1 MGIVEN
7 TYAEL
12 KQQELKNNPYSCLHM
27 ADIDINPHQVE
38 AFTFALSSLELGGA
52 ILADEVGLGKTIEA
66 GLVIKYLLC
75 SGKNKILL
83 IMPSNLRKQ
92 WQVELEEKFDIDSL
106 IVDSSNWEDYLARV
120 KSKQAVIIV
129 SYHFASKRKTEF
141 GKIAWD
147 FCVFDEAH
155 RLRNVYKNGSKMAN
169 SLYELTKGIQKILL
183 TATPMQNTLL
193 DIYGL
198 VQFIDDRVFYSK
210 QIFSERY
217 LRGEDYNDLKACLE
231 PVVQRT
237 LRKEVAEYIQFSER
251 KEMTIDFEL
260 SPMEIELYVMINNYL
275 KKEILYALPNS
286 HRTLITSVIRKLLAS
301 SSMAVAETF
310 KVLKG
315 RLETLKET
323 TRTESADDSIDFFL
337 SFFDDDEIET
347 DNDSKQDE
355 LYTREKVNE
364 FIQHEI
370 DEVTAIINK
379 AERIKRNAKMTALKQ
394 AVETAFAFQ
403 DEAGIKQRIVVFTES
418 IRTQQYMFE
427 ELSHAGYEGQILKF
441 NGSTNDP
448 VTKQIYKAWK
458 ARNYGKYVGSRNVEL
473 KNAIVEAF
481 RDEYKILL
489 VTDSG
494 SEGLNLQFCNTII
507 NYDLPWNPQK
517 IEQRIGRCHR
527 YGQKNDVV
535 VINLL
540 NTQNVADKRVY
551 EILSEKFE
559 LFQGVFG
566 ASDKAIGLLESG
578 ADFEKRVT
586 LIYQEC
592 KTTSDFTKQF
602 KDLEKELEKKRNK
615 KMDELKSIF
624 IYKTEEQ
631 HKSHF
636 NSIMKEIAE
645 YDSQFKYWNSRS
657 KEENEIYPKYYE
669 TNIDLEIPGIQ
680 HGYLLVGGSYV
691 GEILEDAVF
700 EMPAVENQ
708 QISLFDEALCESKV
722 KSYQDL
728 NNENVVENLFAEYQK
743 AFVKKVAPK
752 KSESDS
758 GQMSIFDYFANDDEK
773 ETNDGTASDHK
784 MTQTGMGT
792 DAVDTSFT
800 VHQGDASLQI
810 DLQKSSGS
818 KNVLPY
824 AKQEFIKKVEELKKV
839 AISVPKIGISYSSTI
854 TFKPF
859 TVKRN
864 IMDFDVAASRIER
877 YDAVNGKLLQVLDAD
892 ALIVE
897 NPENMLAVSLLES
910 IPEFSSDDAEFI
922 LEVVDQY
929 LALIEGTDEEKKK
942 IVRRYA
948 TVIVEDLR
956 KQIYASKEEST
967 EFVFNVQKDLIV
979 FKSFAKN
986 MKENGRLNF
995 KKEVPDKKNI
1005 KQYLFEG
1012 YKKSYYAE
1020 NAFDSDDERRL
1031 SVVLEE
1037 DSEVIRFIKP
1047 PLNQLGLFY
1056 KAAKQYNPDFLV
1068 ETADKKYMIEVK
1080 AAYQTD
1086 NEDVQEKAKAAIKWC
1101 ECASQVDADGKT
1113 WEYRLVPGDKIIVG
1127 NTFKY
1132 VIGMAILVVVDGE

>member
-1 MGIVEN
+1 MNNSNALAEIQSKYPNCNLLLPSATSVQINPFYKCSVMEVVADTAPNSGDIFSVGKVKTGEDGKGKAIYEDAFSPAKPLLMKLATAAGIQFHPEYTTVTRENTNTYVGKAYGAVRLPDGSYKTHMETKRICLDDEESKYRLEFMDKSIMGIHDWRAAKAASEMFKG
-7 TYAEL
+7 EW
-12 KQQELKNNPYSCLHM
+12 KDDPE
-27 ADIDINPHQVE
+27 
-38 AFTFALSSLELGGA
+38 
-52 ILADEVGLGKTIEA
+52 KT
-66 GLVIKYLLC
+66 
-75 SGKNKILL
+75 N
-83 IMPSNLRKQ
+83 Q
-92 WQVELEEKFDIDSL
+92 W
-106 IVDSSNWEDYLARV
+106 
-120 KSKQAVIIV
+120 
-129 SYHFASKRKTEF
+129 
-141 GKIAWD
+141 G
-147 FCVFDEAH
+147 
-155 RLRNVYKNGSKMAN
+155 
-169 SLYELTKGIQKILL
+169 
-183 TATPMQNTLL
+183 
-193 DIYGL
+193 
-198 VQFIDDRVFYSK
+198 K

-260 SPMEIELYVMINNYL
+260 SPMEIELYVMVNNYL

-323 TRTESADDSIDFFL
+323 TRTESADESIDFFL

-347 DNDSKQDE
+347 DDDSKQDE

-379 AERIKRNAKMTALKQ
+379 AESIKRNAKMTALKQ

-602 KDLEKELEKKRNK
+602 KNLEKELEKKRNK
-615 KMDELKSIF
+615 KKDELKSIF
-624 IYKTEEQ
+624 TYKTEEQ

-636 NSIMKEIAE
+636 NIIMKEIAE

-680 HGYLLVGGSYV
+680 HGYLLIGSSYV

-700 EMPAVENQ
+700 EIIDITGKIYGV
-708 QISLFDEALCESKV
+708 SDELARELCEKLQEQCLGEKTPNNQEILSYIDKVDEFMQQKYAESKRTVLIANQKKLDNWLQLRKEEYLLRV
-722 KSYQDL
+722 KDTSELDELKDKYV
-728 NNENVVENLFAEYQK
+728 NESDFRQKIALKKQIEILEEQKQKMVRAFHNEMSTLEEKAVNMQKQFAEGIL
-743 AFVKKVAPK
+743 VK
-752 KSESDS
+752 
-758 GQMSIFDYFANDDEK
+758 
-773 ETNDGTASDHK
+773 
-784 MTQTGMGT
+784 TQLVT
-792 DAVDTSFT
+792 
-800 VHQGDASLQI
+800 
-810 DLQKSSGS
+810 
-818 KNVLPY
+818 
-824 AKQEFIKKVEELKKV
+824 
-839 AISVPKIGISYSSTI
+839 
-854 TFKPF
+854 
-859 TVKRN
+859 
-864 IMDFDVAASRIER
+864 
-877 YDAVNGKLLQVLDAD
+877 
-892 ALIVE
+892 
-897 NPENMLAVSLLES
+897 
-910 IPEFSSDDAEFI
+910 
-922 LEVVDQY
+922 
-929 LALIEGTDEEKKK
+929 K
-942 IVRRYA
+942 IV
-948 TVIVEDLR
+948 
-956 KQIYASKEEST
+956 
-967 EFVFNVQKDLIV
+967 
-979 FKSFAKN
+979 
-986 MKENGRLNF
+986 
-995 KKEVPDKKNI
+995 I
-1005 KQYLFEG
+1005 KF
-1012 YKKSYYAE
+1012 
-1020 NAFDSDDERRL
+1020 
-1031 SVVLEE
+1031 
-1037 DSEVIRFIKP
+1037 
-1047 PLNQLGLFY
+1047 
-1056 KAAKQYNPDFLV
+1056 
-1068 ETADKKYMIEVK
+1068 
-1080 AAYQTD
+1080 
-1086 NEDVQEKAKAAIKWC
+1086 
-1101 ECASQVDADGKT
+1101 
-1113 WEYRLVPGDKIIVG
+1113 
-1127 NTFKY
+1127 
-1132 VIGMAILVVVDGE
+1132 

>member
-1 MGIVEN
+1 MGIVES

-38 AFTFALSSLELGGA
+38 AFTFALSSLKLGGA

-106 IVDSSNWEDYLARV
+106 IVDSSNWEDYLAKV
-120 KSKQAVIIV
+120 KSKQAVIIA
-129 SYHFASKRKTEF
+129 SYHFASKRKAEF

-169 SLYELTKGIQKILL
+169 SLYELTKGIPKILL

-323 TRTESADDSIDFFL
+323 TRTESADESIDFFL
-337 SFFDDDEIET
+337 SFFDDDEIEK
-347 DNDSKQDE
+347 DDDSKQDE

-379 AERIKRNAKMTALKQ
+379 AESIKRNAKMTALKQ
-394 AVETAFAFQ
+394 AVEKAFVFQ
-403 DEAGIKQRIVVFTES
+403 NEAGIKQRIVVFTES

-602 KDLEKELEKKRNK
+602 KNLEKELEKKRNK

-624 IYKTEEQ
+624 TYKTEEQ
-631 HKSHF
+631 HKLHF
-636 NSIMKEIAE
+636 NSIMEEIAE
-645 YDSQFKYWNSRS
+645 YDSQFEYWNGRS
-657 KEENEIYPKYYE
+657 KEENGTCPKYYE

-691 GEILEDAVF
+691 SEILEDAVF
-700 EMPAVENQ
+700 EIIDITGKIYGV
-708 QISLFDEALCESKV
+708 SDELARELCEKLQEQCLEEKTPNNQEILSYIDKVDEFMQQKYAESKRTVLIANQKKLDNWLQLRKEEYLLRV
-722 KSYQDL
+722 KDTSELDELKEKYAIEGDFRQKIALKKQIEILEEQKQKMVRAFHDEMSTL
-728 NNENVVENLFAEYQK
+728 EEEAVNMQKQFAEDIL
-743 AFVKKVAPK
+743 V
-752 KSESDS
+752 
-758 GQMSIFDYFANDDEK
+758 N
-773 ETNDGTASDHK
+773 
-784 MTQTGMGT
+784 TQLVT
-792 DAVDTSFT
+792 
-800 VHQGDASLQI
+800 
-810 DLQKSSGS
+810 
-818 KNVLPY
+818 
-824 AKQEFIKKVEELKKV
+824 
-839 AISVPKIGISYSSTI
+839 
-854 TFKPF
+854 
-859 TVKRN
+859 
-864 IMDFDVAASRIER
+864 
-877 YDAVNGKLLQVLDAD
+877 
-892 ALIVE
+892 
-897 NPENMLAVSLLES
+897 
-910 IPEFSSDDAEFI
+910 
-922 LEVVDQY
+922 
-929 LALIEGTDEEKKK
+929 K
-942 IVRRYA
+942 IV
-948 TVIVEDLR
+948 
-956 KQIYASKEEST
+956 
-967 EFVFNVQKDLIV
+967 
-979 FKSFAKN
+979 
-986 MKENGRLNF
+986 
-995 KKEVPDKKNI
+995 I
-1005 KQYLFEG
+1005 KF
-1012 YKKSYYAE
+1012 
-1020 NAFDSDDERRL
+1020 
-1031 SVVLEE
+1031 
-1037 DSEVIRFIKP
+1037 
-1047 PLNQLGLFY
+1047 
-1056 KAAKQYNPDFLV
+1056 
-1068 ETADKKYMIEVK
+1068 
-1080 AAYQTD
+1080 
-1086 NEDVQEKAKAAIKWC
+1086 
-1101 ECASQVDADGKT
+1101 
-1113 WEYRLVPGDKIIVG
+1113 
-1127 NTFKY
+1127 
-1132 VIGMAILVVVDGE
+1132 